1 MLLPKPLL
9 TPTHHP
15 LFLAPSIHRHLPY
28 TTPPHPPQPVPLP
41 ALKRSLPSPP
51 SMTLPLLASSDLRL
65 SVSLISAT
73 SVYLLFFQQLT
84 SRNLLPSQLTR
95 KLIHLTSGPLFLLFW
110 PFYSHLPSARFIAAF
125 PPFLLILALF
135 ISGNSSPSSPFVSL
149 ATIISRRG
157 NASEALKGPLYYCII
172 LFLSALVL
180 FQTGAG
186 VIAISTLAFGDG
198 LADPVG
204 RRFGASNKWGWQ
216 WTGDKSIAGT
226 LAFCAG
232 AWSGAYAML
241 QWTAHFGM
249 GNLAD
254 GEQVTLGLAFIA
266 AVCGVV
272 EMACPI
278 VLGDDNVMVTLAAV
292 SMALL
297 VFGGGAL

>member
-1 MLLPKPLL
+1 MLLPQPLL
-9 TPTHHP
+9 TRNLP
-15 LFLAPSIHRHLPY
+15 LPFLAPSIHRHLPY
-28 TTPPHPPQPVPLP
+28 TTAPHPTQPLP
-41 ALKRSLPSPP
+41 LPVLKRSVPTPP
-51 SMTLPLLASSDLRL
+51 AMTVPLLSSSDLRL

-95 KLIHLTSGPLFLLFW
+95 KLIHLTSGPIFLLIW

-149 ATIISRRG
+149 AHIISRRG
-157 NASEALKGPLYYCII
+157 DAAEALKGPLYYCII
-172 LFLSALVL
+172 LFLSAIVL
-180 FQTGAG
+180 FQTDAA

-216 WTGDKSIAGT
+216 WTGEKSVAGT

-241 QWTAHFGM
+241 HWMAHFGM
-249 GNLAD
+249 GKLAD
-254 GEQVTLGLAFIA
+254 GEQVAFGLAFIA

-278 VLGDDNVMVTLAAV
+278 VLGDDNLMVTLAAV